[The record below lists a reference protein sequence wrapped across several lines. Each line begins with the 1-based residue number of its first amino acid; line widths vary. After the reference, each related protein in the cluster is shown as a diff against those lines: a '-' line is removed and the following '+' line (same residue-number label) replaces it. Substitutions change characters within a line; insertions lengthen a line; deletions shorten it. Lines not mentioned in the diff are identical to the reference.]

1 MADLAKISKKSIY
14 CQVKF
19 LESICDNNR
28 LPTISDSNIDFF
40 EIVRDS
46 IIYFDKSEEVIKGFE
61 NSNPYVARLIKMDVN
76 GECNIEWQDDDLK
89 LEDYVKDYEATD
101 GIYDYSP
108 ILFVYQVK
116 KQRRSNNN
124 LCQKYRSLYGLMIFD
139 QESYFDIRVAFED
152 SGVAVRK
159 KSTEDWGELL
169 GTKTIYGNSLV
180 IIDDYLLDNTGL
192 YGNNLHKI
200 LDVLL
205 PWDIKIPFYLTFIS
219 RNCNTDY
226 SSRYKIIKKIIA
238 ELRPKYFKDES
249 IFNGLIRINIIED
262 CSNVFHDRVI
272 LTNYCWI
279 SCGNGFDLFNGCQK
293 AKHSTNVSI
302 LYPFIQRHVKWV
314 KECYLNFLCDSR
326 EVFSDAKKGNN
337 KWYEGALFENRLLMM
352 NTITEYLDL

>member
-205 PWDIKIPFYLTFIS
+205 P
-219 RNCNTDY
+219 
-226 SSRYKIIKKIIA
+226 
-238 ELRPKYFKDES
+238 
-249 IFNGLIRINIIED
+249 
-262 CSNVFHDRVI
+262 
-272 LTNYCWI
+272 
-279 SCGNGFDLFNGCQK
+279 
-293 AKHSTNVSI
+293 
-302 LYPFIQRHVKWV
+302 
-314 KECYLNFLCDSR
+314 
-326 EVFSDAKKGNN
+326 
-337 KWYEGALFENRLLMM
+337 
-352 NTITEYLDL
+352 